1 MPDNHSQFNYPSIL
15 QEASSTSFV
24 SLTIQ
29 LLLFP
34 QGQLM
39 TSTEKQNQLDFLPAS
54 TTKHLCPGPLR
65 TLLPQC
71 SGCVFAPQGHC
82 SCNVPASASGFPR
95 SKTYCHVINIKS
107 KQEQQKNNT
116 PPFKPQVPK
125 SFSILPYSKT
135 SLRNDNTCLFSLKP
149 THSNQKLF
157 PLLHQEGCS
166 QGHRPTPYR
175 SIQ

>member
-1 MPDNHSQFNYPSIL
+1 MPDNHFQFNYPSIL
-15 QEASSTSFV
+15 QEASSTLPFV

-71 SGCVFAPQGHC
+71 SGYVFAPQGLC
-82 SCNVPASASGFPR
+82 SCNVPTSASGFPR
-95 SKTYCHVINIKS
+95 SKTNCHVINIKP
-107 KQEQQKNNT
+107 KQEEQKKNT
-116 PPFKPQVPK
+116 PLPLNPK
-125 SFSILPYSKT
+125 FPRAS
-135 SLRNDNTCLFSLKP
+135 LFSLTAKP
-149 THSNQKLF
+149 
-157 PLLHQEGCS
+157 P
-166 QGHRPTPYR
+166 
-175 SIQ
+175 